1 MQILETITILQPGLN
16 EQVIKREINKAT
28 KLLQQYS
35 KVKQVKVKDIGE
47 KKLAYDVKSYSY
59 GYYITYT
66 WVVDGNDDTMSLS
79 EVERFMRTNDYVLKF
94 IATRLCS
101 DHDDDFEYTFTEL
114 NDIPNNK
121 NIDAYD
127 VLFGLKE
134 YIKER
139 SYNHEDNI

>member
-1 MQILETITILQPGLN
+1 MQILETIVILQPGLN

-47 KKLAYDVKSYSY
+47 KKLAYDVKSYSH
-59 GYYITYT
+59 GYYMTYT
-66 WVVDGNDDTMSLS
+66 WVADDDTMSLS

-94 IATRLCS
+94 ITTRLCF
-101 DHDDDFEYTFTEL
+101 DHDDGFEYTFSEL
-114 NDIPNNK
+114 KDLPNNK
-121 NIDAYD
+121 NIDAYE

-134 YIKER
+134 YI
-139 SYNHEDNI
+139 

>member
-1 MQILETITILQPGLN
+1 MQILETIVILQPGLN

-47 KKLAYDVKSYSY
+47 KKLAYDIKSYSH
-59 GYYITYT
+59 GYYMTYT
-66 WVVDGNDDTMSLS
+66 WVADDDTVSLS
-79 EVERFMRTNDYVLKF
+79 EVERFMRTNDYVIKF
-94 IATRLCS
+94 ITTRLCS
-101 DHDDDFEYTFTEL
+101 DYDDDFEYTFTEL

-134 YIKER
+134 YI
-139 SYNHEDNI
+139 

>member
-1 MQILETITILQPGLN
+1 MQILETIVILQPGLN

-47 KKLAYDVKSYSY
+47 KKLAYDIKSYSH
-59 GYYITYT
+59 GYYMTYT
-66 WVVDGNDDTMSLS
+66 WVADDDTVSLS
-79 EVERFMRTNDYVLKF
+79 EVERFMRTNDYVIKF
-94 IATRLCS
+94 ITTRLCF
-101 DHDDDFEYTFTEL
+101 DYDDDFEYTFTEL

-121 NIDAYD
+121 SIDAYE

-134 YIKER
+134 YIRKEL
-139 SYNHEDNI
+139 

>member
-1 MQILETITILQPGLN
+1 MQILETIVILQPGLN

-47 KKLAYDVKSYSY
+47 KKLAYDIKSYSH
-59 GYYITYT
+59 GYYMTYT
-66 WVVDGNDDTMSLS
+66 WVADDDTVSLS
-79 EVERFMRTNDYVLKF
+79 EVERFMRTNDYVIKF
-94 IATRLCS
+94 ITTRLCS
-101 DHDDDFEYTFTEL
+101 DYDDDFEYTFTEL

-121 NIDAYD
+121 NIDAYE

-134 YIKER
+134 YVRKEL
-139 SYNHEDNI
+139 

>member
-1 MQILETITILQPGLN
+1 MQILETIVILQPGLN

-47 KKLAYDVKSYSY
+47 KKLAYDVKSYSH
-59 GYYITYT
+59 GYYMTYT
-66 WVVDGNDDTMSLS
+66 WVADDDTVSLS

-94 IATRLCS
+94 ITTRLCS
-101 DHDDDFEYTFTEL
+101 DYDDDFEYTFTEL

-121 NIDAYD
+121 NIDAYE

-134 YIKER
+134 YVRKEL
-139 SYNHEDNI
+139 

>member
-1 MQILETITILQPGLN
+1 MRILETITILQPGLN

-59 GYYITYT
+59 GYYIIYT

-94 IATRLCS
+94 VTTRLCS

-114 NDIPNNK
+114 NDI
-121 NIDAYD
+121 IDAYD

-134 YIKER
+134 YVRE
-139 SYNHEDNI
+139 EL

>member
-1 MQILETITILQPGLN
+1 MQILETIVILQPGLN

-47 KKLAYDVKSYSY
+47 KKLAYNIKSYSH
-59 GYYITYT
+59 GYYMTYT
-66 WVVDGNDDTMSLS
+66 WVADDDTVSLS
-79 EVERFMRTNDYVLKF
+79 EVERFMRTNDYVIKF
-94 IATRLCS
+94 ITTRLCS
-101 DHDDDFEYTFTEL
+101 DYDDDFEYTFTEL

-121 NIDAYD
+121 NIDAYE

-134 YIKER
+134 YVRKEL
-139 SYNHEDNI
+139 

>member
-1 MQILETITILQPGLN
+1 MQILETIVILQPGLN

-35 KVKQVKVKDIGE
+35 KVKQVKVKEIGE
-47 KKLAYDVKSYSY
+47 KKLAYDIKSYSH
-59 GYYITYT
+59 GYYMTYT
-66 WVVDGNDDTMSLS
+66 WVADDDTVSLS

-94 IATRLCS
+94 ITTRLCF
-101 DHDDDFEYTFTEL
+101 DCDDDFEYTFTEL
-114 NDIPNNK
+114 KDLSNNK

-139 SYNHEDNI
+139 SYNHEDNL

>member
-1 MQILETITILQPGLN
+1 MQILETIVILQPGLN

-47 KKLAYDVKSYSY
+47 KKLAYDVKSYSH
-59 GYYITYT
+59 GYYMTYT
-66 WVVDGNDDTMSLS
+66 WVADDDTMSLS

-94 IATRLCS
+94 MTTRLCS
-101 DHDDDFEYTFTEL
+101 DYDDGFEYTFSEL
-114 NDIPNNK
+114 KDLPNNK
-121 NIDAYD
+121 NIDAYE

-134 YIKER
+134 YI
-139 SYNHEDNI
+139 

>member
-1 MQILETITILQPGLN
+1 MQILETIAILQPGLN

-35 KVKQVKVKDIGE
+35 KVKQVKVKEIGE
-47 KKLAYDVKSYSY
+47 KKLAYDIKSYSH
-59 GYYITYT
+59 GYYMTYT
-66 WVVDGNDDTMSLS
+66 WVADDDTVSLS

-94 IATRLCS
+94 ITTRLCF

-114 NDIPNNK
+114 NDLSNNK

>member
-1 MQILETITILQPGLN
+1 MQILETIVILQPGLN

-47 KKLAYDVKSYSY
+47 KKLAYDIKSYSH
-59 GYYITYT
+59 GYYMTYT
-66 WVVDGNDDTMSLS
+66 WVADDDTVSLS

-94 IATRLCS
+94 ITTRLCF
-101 DHDDDFEYTFTEL
+101 DYDDDFEYTFTEL

-121 NIDAYD
+121 NIDAYE

-134 YIKER
+134 YVRKEL
-139 SYNHEDNI
+139 

>member
-1 MQILETITILQPGLN
+1 MQILQTITILQPGLN
-16 EQVIKREINKAT
+16 EQVIKREINKAM

-35 KVKQVKVKDIGE
+35 KVKHVKAEEIGE
-47 KKLAYDVKSYSY
+47 KKLAYDVKSYSH

-66 WVVDGNDDTMSLS
+66 WVADDDTVSLS

-94 IATRLCS
+94 MTTRLCS
-101 DHDDDFEYTFTEL
+101 DYDDDFEYTFSEL

-121 NIDAYD
+121 NIDAYE

-134 YIKER
+134 YI
-139 SYNHEDNI
+139 

>member
-16 EQVIKREINKAT
+16 EQVIKKEINKAT

-35 KVKQVKVKDIGE
+35 KVKQVKVKEIGE
-47 KKLAYDVKSYSY
+47 KKLAYDIKSYSH
-59 GYYITYT
+59 GYYMTYT
-66 WVVDGNDDTMSLS
+66 WVADDDTVSLS
-79 EVERFMRTNDYVLKF
+79 EVGRFMRTNDYVIKF
-94 IATRLCS
+94 ITTRLCF

-114 NDIPNNK
+114 KDLSNNK

-134 YIKER
+134 YIRKELQP
-139 SYNHEDNI
+139 

>member
-1 MQILETITILQPGLN
+1 MQILETIVILQPGLN
-16 EQVIKREINKAT
+16 EQVIKKEINKAT

-47 KKLAYDVKSYSY
+47 KKLAYDVKSYSH

-66 WVVDGNDDTMSLS
+66 WVADDDIGLLS
-79 EVERFMRTNDYVLKF
+79 EVKRFMRTNDYVIKF
-94 IATRLCS
+94 ITTRLCS
-101 DHDDDFEYTFTEL
+101 DYDDDFEYTFTEL

-121 NIDAYD
+121 NIDAYE

-134 YIKER
+134 YVRKEL
-139 SYNHEDNI
+139 

>member
-1 MQILETITILQPGLN
+1 MQILETIVILQPGLN
-16 EQVIKREINKAT
+16 EQVIKKEINKAT

-47 KKLAYDVKSYSY
+47 KKLAYDIKSYSH
-59 GYYITYT
+59 GYYMTYT
-66 WVVDGNDDTMSLS
+66 WVADDDTVSLS

-94 IATRLCS
+94 ITTRLCS

-121 NIDAYD
+121 NIDAYE

-134 YIKER
+134 YVRE
-139 SYNHEDNI
+139 E

>member
-1 MQILETITILQPGLN
+1 MQILETIVILQPGLN

-47 KKLAYDVKSYSY
+47 KKLAYDIKSYSH
-59 GYYITYT
+59 GYYMTYT
-66 WVVDGNDDTMSLS
+66 WVADDDTVSLS

-94 IATRLCS
+94 ITTRLCS
-101 DHDDDFEYTFTEL
+101 DYDDDFEYTFTEL

-121 NIDAYD
+121 NIDAYE

-134 YIKER
+134 YVRE
-139 SYNHEDNI
+139 E

>member
-1 MQILETITILQPGLN
+1 MQILETIVILQPGLN

-47 KKLAYDVKSYSY
+47 KKLVYNVKSYSH
-59 GYYITYT
+59 GYYMTYT
-66 WVVDGNDDTMSLS
+66 WVADDDTVSLS
-79 EVERFMRTNDYVLKF
+79 EVERFMRTNDYVIKF
-94 IATRLCS
+94 ITTRLCS
-101 DHDDDFEYTFTEL
+101 DYDDDFEYTFTEL

-121 NIDAYD
+121 NIDAYE

-134 YIKER
+134 YVRKEL
-139 SYNHEDNI
+139 

>member
-1 MQILETITILQPGLN
+1 MQILETIVILQPGLN

-47 KKLAYDVKSYSY
+47 KKLAYDIKSYSH
-59 GYYITYT
+59 GYYMTYT
-66 WVVDGNDDTMSLS
+66 WVADDDTVSLS

-94 IATRLCS
+94 ITIRLCF

-121 NIDAYD
+121 NIDDNKNIDAYE

-134 YIKER
+134 YIRKEL
-139 SYNHEDNI
+139 

>member
-1 MQILETITILQPGLN
+1 MQILQTITILQPGLN

-35 KVKQVKVKDIGE
+35 KVKQVKVNKIGE
-47 KKLAYDVKSYSY
+47 KKLAYDVKSYSH

-66 WVVDGNDDTMSLS
+66 WVADDDIVSLS
-79 EVERFMRTNDYVLKF
+79 EVERFMKTNDYVIKF
-94 IATRLCS
+94 ITSKLCS
-101 DHDDDFEYTFTEL
+101 DSDYDDGFEYTFTNL
-114 NDIPNNK
+114 KDLPNNK

-134 YIKER
+134 YIRE
-139 SYNHEDNI
+139 E

>member
-1 MQILETITILQPGLN
+1 MQILETIVILQPGLN

-35 KVKQVKVKDIGE
+35 KVKQVKVKEIGE
-47 KKLAYDVKSYSY
+47 KKLAYDIKSYSH
-59 GYYITYT
+59 GYYMTYT
-66 WVVDGNDDTMSLS
+66 WVADDDTVSLS
-79 EVERFMRTNDYVLKF
+79 EVERFMRTNDYVIKF
-94 IATRLCS
+94 ATTRLCF

-114 NDIPNNK
+114 KDLSNNK

-134 YIKER
+134 YIRKEL
-139 SYNHEDNI
+139 

>member
-1 MQILETITILQPGLN
+1 MQILQTITILQPGLN
-16 EQVIKREINKAT
+16 EQVIKREIKATT

-47 KKLAYDVKSYSY
+47 KKLAYDVKSYSH
-59 GYYITYT
+59 GYYMTYT
-66 WVVDGNDDTMSLS
+66 WVADDDTVSLS

-94 IATRLCS
+94 ITTRLCS
-101 DHDDDFEYTFTEL
+101 DYDDDFEYTFTEL

-121 NIDAYD
+121 NIDAYE

-134 YIKER
+134 YIRKEL
-139 SYNHEDNI
+139 